1 MQISQL
7 PMFMPVRVSP
17 HFNGAIVISVVNG
30 EVSDVK
36 MFPGAN
42 TDLVNFIDHHAL
54 AVERGKKGGRPE
66 HPMKPEAL
74 ALARELLANSP
85 KITRYRMVMIIAGKL
100 AERSLYA
107 PSCRSLENW
116 IKRDIYHA

>member
-1 MQISQL
+1 MQINQL
-7 PMFMPVRVSP
+7 PVFMPVRVP
-17 HFNGAIVISVVNG
+17 LHFKGAIVISVANG

-36 MFPGAN
+36 MFSGAN
-42 TDLVNFIDHHAL
+42 SDLVNFVDLHGL
-54 AVERGKKGGRPE
+54 AVSRGKKGGRPE
-66 HPMKPEAL
+66 HPMKSEAL

>member
-1 MQISQL
+1 MQINQL

-17 HFNGAIVISVVNG
+17 HFNGAIVISVANG
-30 EVSDVK
+30 EVSDAK

-42 TDLVNFIDHHAL
+42 SDLVNFVDLHGL
-54 AVERGKKGGRPE
+54 AVSRGKKGGRPE

-74 ALARELLANSP
+74 ALARELLANNP

-100 AERSLYA
+100 AEKSLHA
-107 PSCRSLENW
+107 PSCRALENW
-116 IKRDIYHA
+116 IKRDIYHV